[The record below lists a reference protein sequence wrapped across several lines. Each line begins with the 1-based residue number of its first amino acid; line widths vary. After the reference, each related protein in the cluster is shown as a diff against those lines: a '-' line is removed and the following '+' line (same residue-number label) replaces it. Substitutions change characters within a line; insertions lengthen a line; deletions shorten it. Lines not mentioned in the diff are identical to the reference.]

1 MKLKPA
7 TPKQVKPT
15 GYIIYEG
22 PSLLD
27 GAPIVVIALTGKSA
41 NSKTGALMQTY
52 ILRSDLSPLDA
63 IKAGKDVSICGDC
76 IHRGSAGRK
85 RSCYVNIGQ
94 GAMMVFKTY
103 MAGKYPKIRNVN
115 ALVALGWKRK
125 VRLGT
130 YGDPAAVPAKIWNSL
145 TLLADSNTGYT
156 HQLNHPNLTQKQIS
170 AITDLCMVS
179 ADTPADVE
187 QAKARGLRYFRIR
200 LANES
205 VGAKEFV
212 CPASEE
218 AGKRLQC
225 ADCMAC
231 SGTSKGKA
239 SPVII
244 AHGSYKSNYRTFRL
258 TAA

>member
-1 MKLKPA
+1 M
-7 TPKQVKPT
+7 TPKQAKPT
-15 GYIIYEG
+15 GYIIYDG

-52 ILRSDLSPLDA
+52 ILRSDIDPLEA
-63 IKAGKDVSICGDC
+63 IKAGKDVSICGEC
-76 IHRGSAGRK
+76 IHRGGIGRK

-94 GAMMVFKTY
+94 GAMAVYKAFK
-103 MAGKYPKIRNVN
+103 AGRYPEIQNPHT
-115 ALVALGWKRK
+115 LVTLGWKRK
-125 VRLGT
+125 IRLGT

-187 QAKARGLRYFRIR
+187 QAKAQNLRYFRIR
-200 LANES
+200 LEGEALGE
-205 VGAKEFV
+205 KEFV

-218 AGKRLQC
+218 AGKRMQC

-244 AHGSYKSNYRTFRL
+244 AHGSYKSNYKTFRL
-258 TAA
+258 QLAA